1 MIDISKHSV
10 TLNCPDC
17 ERPISV
23 LIKQIAQEALVKCTC
38 GKEIQLRDKDGSAK
52 KSIRDVNN
60 SFKKFEDTI
69 KRIGK

>member
-10 TLNCPDC
+10 TLNCPEC
-17 ERPISV
+17 KRSFSV
-23 LIKQIAQEALVKCTC
+23 QIKQIAQEELVTCTC
-38 GKEIQLRDKDGSAK
+38 GKQIQLRDKDGSAK
-52 KSIRDVNN
+52 KSIRDINS